1 MRAATPPSS
10 ASSAGPAGRGPG
22 TFETGSGLQTQVD
35 WAHLGLRLLGDQMVE
50 LYAGGL
56 GCCWAPAIRFASD
69 LIRPASLER
78 LAACL
83 DVD

>member
-1 MRAATPPSS
+1 
-10 ASSAGPAGRGPG
+10 
-22 TFETGSGLQTQVD
+22 
-35 WAHLGLRLLGDQMVE
+35 MVE
-50 LYAGGL
+50 LYAGRL

-69 LIRPASLER
+69 LTRPASLER